1 MVEMAGPD
9 LSRWLDYNDCM
20 ARGWESKSVEEQID
34 TTEAEKE
41 AQAKPRLTDFERE
54 QNARKESL
62 MLSRARIIR
71 DLEAA
76 RNERY
81 RALLEQT
88 LAHVEAEL
96 AKFEAS

>member
-1 MVEMAGPD
+1 
-9 LSRWLDYNDCM
+9 M

-41 AQAKPRLTDFERE
+41 ARAKPRLTELERE
-54 QNARKESL
+54 RKARKESL
-62 MLSRARIIR
+62 ILSRARIIR
-71 DLEAA
+71 DLEAV

-96 AKFEAS
+96 ARFEAS